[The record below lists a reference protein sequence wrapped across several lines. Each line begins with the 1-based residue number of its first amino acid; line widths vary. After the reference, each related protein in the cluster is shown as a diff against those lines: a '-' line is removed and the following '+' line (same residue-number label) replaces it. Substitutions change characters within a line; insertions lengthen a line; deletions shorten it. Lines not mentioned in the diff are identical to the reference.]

1 MTTIRLTQAKY
12 TNAIALGYYD
22 ELENISKIR
31 KIVKHYKLCGW
42 TEELLIEITN
52 N

>member
-1 MTTIRLTQAKY
+1 MITIRLTWEKY
-12 TNAIALGYYD
+12 NNAIALGYYD

-31 KIVKHYKLCGW
+31 KIVKHYKLCGR

-52 N
+52 